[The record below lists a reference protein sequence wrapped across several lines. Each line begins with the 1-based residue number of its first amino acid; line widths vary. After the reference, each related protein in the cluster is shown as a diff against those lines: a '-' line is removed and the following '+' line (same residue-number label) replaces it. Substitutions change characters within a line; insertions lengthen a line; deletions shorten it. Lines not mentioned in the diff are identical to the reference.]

1 MGIRASNRIALSIEE
16 LLTVISDRN
25 AQAAHMDIR
34 VFALPE
40 ETGIRVRC
48 GGMQYDPFSDRESSE
63 DYLMGISMLR
73 NMAQTIIYTYA
84 LGWNNLMISFERGN
98 NKG

>member
-1 MGIRASNRIALSIEE
+1 
-16 LLTVISDRN
+16 
-25 AQAAHMDIR
+25 
-34 VFALPE
+34 
-40 ETGIRVRC
+40 
-48 GGMQYDPFSDRESSE
+48 MQYDPFSDRESSE